1 MSHLDSPL
9 ERLAALERASAGM
22 RGATGATLK
31 ANPNEGFVGQDLDG
45 DGKMS
50 LAERL
55 DADGD
60 GKISA
65 DEFAMMSKFSVS
77 ANPGDEVSHA
87 ARSCGARSE
96 EERQSWAAFREKRV
110 NGQWLPP
117 SPERVAEL
125 PAPMVYSPQHGGW
138 VSKDRGASPTHQG
151 NRNVLPADYVPPENP
166 YAPRFE
172 HEYGES
178 AAWDVGSCER
188 RVDGDRVTEYVKAS
202 DWLYMRGAGERGPDV
217 NPLAPHP
224 RGNFPPALPMYAA
237 RDHMHDRN
245 RETALHDPARPGL
258 ETYVRVTRRRGPPEV
273 EAALHEQKMERQAV
287 SRVREKEHFQDS
299 NELLALRSMLI
310 QEALVKNEEANMK
323 VRSGMWK
330 PKVESPPPDP
340 MQQRANELNKKLGID
355 KVELVT
361 MPLHI
366 DDTPGAMTWG
376 PLCLAPPPAPP
387 PPPPKPEGDKVM
399 RRGGA
404 WPVDANYFKAPPA
417 TKAAKRMLTSTGK
430 MKTCAYPSR

>member
-77 ANPGDEVSHA
+77 ATPGDEVSHA

-96 EERQSWAAFREKRV
+96 EERLSWAAFREKRV

-125 PAPMVYSPQHGGW
+125 PAPMIYSPQLGGW
-138 VSKDRGASPTHQG
+138 VSKDRGASPTHEG

-166 YAPRFE
+166 YAPRFD

-202 DWLYMRGAGERGPDV
+202 DWLYMREPGERGPDV
-217 NPLAPHP
+217 NH
-224 RGNFPPALPMYAA
+224 
-237 RDHMHDRN
+237 
-245 RETALHDPARPGL
+245 
-258 ETYVRVTRRRGPPEV
+258 
-273 EAALHEQKMERQAV
+273 
-287 SRVREKEHFQDS
+287 
-299 NELLALRSMLI
+299 
-310 QEALVKNEEANMK
+310 
-323 VRSGMWK
+323 
-330 PKVESPPPDP
+330 
-340 MQQRANELNKKLGID
+340 
-355 KVELVT
+355 
-361 MPLHI
+361 
-366 DDTPGAMTWG
+366 
-376 PLCLAPPPAPP
+376 
-387 PPPPKPEGDKVM
+387 
-399 RRGGA
+399 
-404 WPVDANYFKAPPA
+404 
-417 TKAAKRMLTSTGK
+417 
-430 MKTCAYPSR
+430 